1 MAALVQA
8 QEGFV
13 RHRPGRWAVQNQS
26 SAGVIGPVLEKRP
39 VSSTSLPT
47 LGLIGIGQLGLPV
60 ARNLLQAGYAVSGY
74 RRSAAPEF
82 ETAGGRRLGSP
93 GEVARASQILLLCL
107 PDEMAQLSAL
117 EGDDGVLAHLSPGQ
131 IVIELGTYSREFKQA
146 QAKRLLARGARP
158 LEAEVSGSPPMVAAR
173 KAAFYIGGQAE
184 ILDECQPVLQ
194 AITDNQFHLGPYG
207 SAVAMKLIANYLL
220 TIHTLAAAEAMNL
233 GARAGFDPALVAKVI
248 AQGAG
253 NSTMFTIRAPMMAER
268 KFTPAPGPFD
278 TLAKYLDL
286 GEQMAQGLGCAS
298 PLFDAAAP
306 YFRRALSQGMGT
318 QDISAV
324 IALIEADSK
333 QR

>member
-1 MAALVQA
+1 M
-8 QEGFV
+8 
-13 RHRPGRWAVQNQS
+13 
-26 SAGVIGPVLEKRP
+26 EKRP
-39 VSSTSLPT
+39 VSSIALPT

-82 ETAGGRRLGSP
+82 QAAGGRRLGTP
-93 GEVARASQILLLCL
+93 GEVTRASQILLLCL
-107 PDEMAQLSAL
+107 PDEAAQRSAL
-117 EGDDGVLAHLSPGQ
+117 DGDDGVLANLKPGQ
-131 IVIELGTYSREFKQA
+131 VVIELGTYSREFKLEQA
-146 QAKRLLARGARP
+146 ARLSERGARV
-158 LEAEVSGSPPMVAAR
+158 LEAEVSGSPPMVSAR
-173 KAAFYIGGQAE
+173 KAALYIGGQADLLE
-184 ILDECQPVLQ
+184 ECKPVLQ
-194 AITDNQFHLGPYG
+194 AITEHQFQLGPYG
-207 SAVAMKLIANYLL
+207 SAVSMKLIANYLL

-253 NSTMFTIRAPMMAER
+253 NSTMFAIRAPMMAER
-268 KFTPAPGPFD
+268 KFSPAPGPFT

-286 GEQMAQGLGCAS
+286 GEEMAQSLGCAS

-306 YFRRALSQGMGT
+306 YFRRALSQGMGE

-333 QR
+333 QG